1 MAAKQLCPVVR
12 SERGRQG
19 NDVMRI
25 ALLACILSL
34 ALAASAASATPA
46 LAAGEQIKIGTL
58 DCVIEGGTGSGFGS
72 VKDLRCEFTP
82 LDGGPAEPYFG
93 VVERIGL
100 DIGTT
105 TSSVVK
111 WLVLATSSKPYS
123 RGDLAGDYTGV
134 SAEVTAGAGV
144 GANALIGRGE
154 AGFIL
159 QPLSVQGQ
167 GGLNLAAGIAVF
179 QLRSL

>member
-1 MAAKQLCPVVR
+1 MTRHV
-12 SERGRQG
+12 
-19 NDVMRI
+19 
-25 ALLACILSL
+25 LLACILPL
-34 ALAASAASATPA
+34 ALTLVMVGPVR
-46 LAAGEQIKIGTL
+46 AAGEQIKIGTL

-72 VKDLRCEFTP
+72 IKDLRCEFTP

-93 VVERIGL
+93 VVERIGI

-111 WLVLATSSKPYS
+111 WLVLAPSSTAYS
-123 RGDLAGDYTGV
+123 HGDLAGDYTGV
-134 SAEVTAGAGV
+134 SAEVTAGAGL
-144 GANALIGRGE
+144 GANALIGKGE

>member
-1 MAAKQLCPVVR
+1 MTRHV
-12 SERGRQG
+12 
-19 NDVMRI
+19 
-25 ALLACILSL
+25 LLACILPL
-34 ALAASAASATPA
+34 ALALVMVGPA
-46 LAAGEQIKIGTL
+46 RAAGEQIKIGTL

-72 VKDLRCEFTP
+72 IKDLRCEFTP

-93 VVERIGL
+93 VVERIGI

-111 WLVLATSSKPYS
+111 WLVLAPSSTAYS
-123 RGDLAGDYTGV
+123 HGDLAGDYTGV
-134 SAEVTAGAGV
+134 SAEVTAGAGL
-144 GANALIGRGE
+144 GANALIGKGE

-159 QPLSVQGQ
+159 QPLSIQGQ

>member
-1 MAAKQLCPVVR
+1 MMTRLTVLALVLITAALPAMAAGKQV
-12 SERGRQG
+12 
-19 NDVMRI
+19 
-25 ALLACILSL
+25 
-34 ALAASAASATPA
+34 
-46 LAAGEQIKIGTL
+46 KIGTL
-58 DCVIEGGTGSGFGS
+58 DCVIAGGTGDIFSS
-72 VKDLRCEFTP
+72 IKDLRCEFTP

-93 VVERIGL
+93 VVEKIGI

-105 TSSVVK
+105 TASIVK
-111 WLVLATSSKPYS
+111 WLVFAPSSGAYA

-144 GANALIGRGE
+144 GANALVGKGG

-159 QPLSVQGQ
+159 QPLSIQGQ
-167 GGLNLAAGIAVF
+167 EGLNLAAGVAVF

>member
-1 MAAKQLCPVVR
+1 MTRL
-12 SERGRQG
+12 
-19 NDVMRI
+19 
-25 ALLACILSL
+25 ALLACILPL
-34 ALAASAASATPA
+34 AHTLITVGPVM
-46 LAAGEQIKIGTL
+46 AAGEQIKIGTL

-72 VKDLRCEFTP
+72 IKDLRCEFTP

-93 VVERIGL
+93 VVERIGI

-111 WLVLATSSKPYS
+111 WLVLAPSSTAYS
-123 RGDLAGDYTGV
+123 HGDLAGDYTGV
-134 SAEVTAGAGV
+134 SAEVTAGAGL
-144 GANALIGRGE
+144 GANALIGKGE

-159 QPLSVQGQ
+159 QPLSIQGQ

>member
-1 MAAKQLCPVVR
+1 MA
-12 SERGRQG
+12 G
-19 NDVMRI
+19 
-25 ALLACILSL
+25 
-34 ALAASAASATPA
+34 
-46 LAAGEQIKIGTL
+46 
-58 DCVIEGGTGSGFGS
+58 GGTGSGFGS
-72 VKDLRCEFTP
+72 IKDLRCEFTP

-93 VVERIGL
+93 VVERIGI

-111 WLVLATSSKPYS
+111 WLVLAPSSTAYS
-123 RGDLAGDYTGV
+123 HGDLAGDYTGV
-134 SAEVTAGAGV
+134 SAEVTAGAGL
-144 GANALIGRGE
+144 GANALIGKGE

-159 QPLSVQGQ
+159 QPLSIQGQ

>member
-1 MAAKQLCPVVR
+1 MTRL
-12 SERGRQG
+12 
-19 NDVMRI
+19 

-34 ALAASAASATPA
+34 AHA
-46 LAAGEQIKIGTL
+46 LVTVGPVMAAGEQIKIGTL

-72 VKDLRCEFTP
+72 IKDLRCEFTP

-93 VVERIGL
+93 VVERIGI

-111 WLVLATSSKPYS
+111 WLVLAPSSTAYS
-123 RGDLAGDYTGV
+123 HGDLAGDYTGV
-134 SAEVTAGAGV
+134 SAEVTAGAGL
-144 GANALIGRGE
+144 GANALIGKGE

-159 QPLSVQGQ
+159 QPLSIQGQ